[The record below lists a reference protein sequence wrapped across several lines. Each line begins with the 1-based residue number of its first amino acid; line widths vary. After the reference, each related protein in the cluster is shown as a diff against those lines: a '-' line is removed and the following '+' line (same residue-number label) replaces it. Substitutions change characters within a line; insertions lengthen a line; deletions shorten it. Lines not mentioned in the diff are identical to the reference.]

1 MRALPARRIASTAL
15 CAALLVGIAAPA
27 AVAAD
32 PAGERTDTASRTP
45 VPGADARLG
54 QVRSLSDLGRVL
66 TPVTDLLSSVL
77 KADNGRLSD
86 AEAAK
91 LSSAVKDAL
100 AKVTAATPS
109 SPSTGSTPS
118 TGGTPSTGSTSSTE
132 STPSTGSTSSNASTL
147 PAPPVTPAL
156 PAAEPVTTLPALVK
170 SGADTEVPSADVLKD
185 ALASL
190 QKAVDDLVAAAATG
204 DTDQAASALDA
215 SVSGLVD
222 AIAATLIDGKLPAPT
237 LPAPTMTGLPSL
249 PSLSSQP
256 AAGLPPN

>member
-109 SPSTGSTPS
+109 SPSTGST
-118 TGGTPSTGSTSSTE
+118 G

-147 PAPPVTPAL
+147 PALPATPAL
-156 PAAEPVTTLPALVK
+156 PASEPVTTLPALVK

-190 QKAVDDLVAAAATG
+190 QKAVDDLVGAAATG

-249 PSLSSQP
+249 PSLPSQP

>member
-45 VPGADARLG
+45 VPGADTRLG

-77 KADNGRLSD
+77 KADNGRLSN

-109 SPSTGSTPS
+109 APSTGSTPS
-118 TGGTPSTGSTSSTE
+118 TGSM
-132 STPSTGSTSSNASTL
+132 PSTGSTSSNASTL
-147 PAPPVTPAL
+147 PALPATPAL
-156 PAAEPVTTLPALVK
+156 PPSEPVTTLPALVK

-190 QKAVDDLVAAAATG
+190 QKAIDDLVGAAATG
-204 DTDQAASALDA
+204 DADEAASALDA

-237 LPAPTMTGLPSL
+237 LPAPTLTGLPSL
-249 PSLSSQP
+249 PSQP
-256 AAGLPPN
+256 AAGLSPN